1 MRLTLNFRV
10 CAAEADR
17 KNSSRV
23 SITEQRREICPVETL
38 NIVLCNLSTAQTKCC
53 SERTSTA
60 EVMGVRRTD
69 REEDDGMGGDVSSS
83 TSTASLPLRSLLC
96 RLQRDRE
103 RIKLLHRKH
112 QHSRTRSA
120 RAALQDDDY
129 YYIIIIERR
138 DIQTEDVY
146 LTGRQLVFCMCVIS
160 TGDEED
166 ISIKATHTHFYF
178 PPFSE
183 DLIR

>member
-1 MRLTLNFRV
+1 
-10 CAAEADR
+10 
-17 KNSSRV
+17 
-23 SITEQRREICPVETL
+23 
-38 NIVLCNLSTAQTKCC
+38 
-53 SERTSTA
+53 
-60 EVMGVRRTD
+60 
-69 REEDDGMGGDVSSS
+69 MGGDVSSS

-103 RIKLLHRKH
+103 RIKLLSRKH

-120 RAALQDDDY
+120 RAALQDDDYY

-146 LTGRQLVFCMCVIS
+146 LTGRQLVFCMCVMS

-166 ISIKATHTHFYF
+166 SVHQHKSNIYTHTSIFLRSLRIWSDDVTIEI
-178 PPFSE
+178 PSSSLSRSADARRSDKTLETMCSSE
-183 DLIR
+183 SLGRETSFGYLGYLVYRGFWGYAVWENALLSS